1 VPDPTPAEV
10 DQVLWF
16 VTQEIDSVPELEA
29 LLLLWQSRP
38 AEWAAPELAKRLYI
52 TTEQAEIVVADLTR
66 KDLAAHVPDRAGFC
80 RYQQRS
86 AQQDELMA
94 RTETVYRKQIVR
106 ISSLIH
112 SKPSSAIRDFARAFR
127 FTKEK

>member
-10 DQVLWF
+10 DQVLGF

-38 AEWAAPELAKRLYI
+38 AEWTAAELAKRLYI

-66 KDLAAHVPDRAGFC
+66 KGLAASCPVSSTRTTVRALNPYC
-80 RYQQRS
+80 
-86 AQQDELMA
+86 
-94 RTETVYRKQIVR
+94 
-106 ISSLIH
+106 
-112 SKPSSAIRDFARAFR
+112 
-127 FTKEK
+127 